1 MLSVSWV
8 KKFILTVVLS
18 GLPEEKG
25 MTTVAQM
32 IEWLKTLPQ
41 DAEVECGFEESDCDG
56 RYMVHRPVD
65 IEGSDV
71 FDYKDE
77 MYKDYPHVYGKV
89 IVQIC
94 GE

>member
-1 MLSVSWV
+1 
-8 KKFILTVVLS
+8 
-18 GLPEEKG
+18 

-32 IEWLKTLPQ
+32 IEWMKTLPQ
-41 DAEVECGFEESDCDG
+41 DAEVECGVEESSG
-56 RYMVHRPVD
+56 YEWHMVHRLVD
-65 IEGSDV
+65 IESCDV

-77 MYKDYPHVYGKV
+77 MYKDHPHIYGKV